1 MLKTFPVG
9 GIHPPDDKLTAK
21 TVIKYLLIPESV
33 TIPVSQHIGAPAET
47 IVNKGDYVK
56 TGQIIAAGKGFVSSN
71 IHSSV
76 SGKINKIDT
85 IVDTTGYKQTA
96 VIIDVIDDE
105 WIETIDRSNDLVTE
119 IKLTAEEI
127 TKRCL
132 ESGIVGLGGAT
143 FPSHVKLTVP
153 AGKKCDLLIINGVEC
168 EPFLTSDHRLMLEK
182 GEQILVGVSIL
193 MKALKVER
201 AIIGIE
207 NNKNDAIEHLTKL
220 ATKFKGISVQAL
232 KVKYPQGGEK
242 QLIKAL
248 INREVP
254 SGHLPL
260 DVGVVV
266 HNVGTAYAVYE
277 AVQKNKP
284 LFERVV
290 TITGKS
296 VTQPGNYFVRIGT
309 SIKKLIEA
317 AGGMPDHTG
326 KIISGGPMMGKAVS
340 NIDVPVVKGTSG
352 IILFPS
358 SESERSELSPCLRC
372 GKCISVCCLNLEP
385 YLLMTLSE
393 KGLFE
398 RAEEEKIT
406 DCMECGSCSYSC
418 PAYRPLLD
426 YIRLGKSTVIKM
438 TRERNMKS
446 KAAI

>member
-1 MLKTFPVG
+1 VLKTFPTG
-9 GIHPPDDKLTAK
+9 GIHPPENKLTAN
-21 TVIKYLLIPESV
+21 TPIGYLTIPENV
-33 TIPVSQHIGAPAET
+33 TIPVSQHIGAPATT

-56 TGQIIAAGKGFVSSN
+56 TGQVIATSKGFVSSN

-76 SGKINKIDT
+76 SGRVNRIDT
-85 IVDTTGYKQTA
+85 IIDTTGYKQA
-96 VIIDVIDDE
+96 AIFIDVEGDE
-105 WIETIDRSNDLVTE
+105 WVETIDRSSEIVTE
-119 IKLTAEEI
+119 IKHSPEEI
-127 TKRCL
+127 TKKCL

-153 AGKKCDLLIINGVEC
+153 AGKKCNLLIINGVEC
-168 EPFLTSDHRLMLEK
+168 EPYLTSDHRLMLEK
-182 GEQILVGVSIL
+182 GEEVLIGVAIL

-201 AIIGIE
+201 AMIGIE
-207 NNKNDAIEHLTKL
+207 NNKPDAIDNLTKL
-220 ATKFKGISVQAL
+220 ATGIKGITIHGL
-232 KVKYPQGGEK
+232 KVKYPQGAEK

-260 DVGVVV
+260 DVGTVV
-266 HNVGTAYAVYE
+266 HNVGTAFAVYE

-296 VTQPGNYFVRIGT
+296 LARPGNYFVRTGT
-309 SIKKLIEA
+309 PISKLIEA
-317 AGGMPDHTG
+317 AGGMPDDTG
-326 KIISGGPMMGKAVS
+326 KIVNGGPLMGKAVN

-352 IILFPS
+352 IILFPRK
-358 SESERSELSPCLRC
+358 ESERSKIKPCIRC
-372 GKCISVCCLNLEP
+372 AKCISACALNLEP

-398 RAEEEKIT
+398 RAEKERIT

-418 PAYRPLLD
+418 PASRPLLD
-426 YIRLGKSTVIKM
+426 YIRLGKSSVIRIA
-438 TRERNMKS
+438 RERNIK
-446 KAAI
+446 